1 MMDACRPAHGA
12 TRYVPLRQ
20 TLMAFACALCAGLL
34 LSGRVQAAEAT
45 PAKHI
50 LRSADVHTEDY
61 PTVQAVI
68 FMGQIVAKK
77 TNGRLGIRVFDSG
90 LLGDEGPLLDLVK
103 AGKLDMTRI
112 SAQALDPASPQMRV
126 LSLPYLFRDITH
138 LHKVLDGPIGQEILD
153 SLRQQGLIGLAYYDA
168 GIRNVYAT
176 KKPIRKLED
185 MKDLSI
191 RVQPTPLSTYVFELL
206 QAKPVRLP
214 FVQTGRALKTG
225 IVEAGENNSPTYS
238 SEEHFRMAPYYSLTH
253 HSMSPDIL
261 VISRQVWDKL
271 SASEQT
277 LLRNAA
283 HESVTMM
290 RDMWVQREERVEASL
305 KLAGIK
311 FNEIPPEE
319 LARFEAAVQPSYARF
334 AGEPAQQDLI
344 RRIRA
349 VQ

>member
-1 MMDACRPAHGA
+1 MMMAGK
-12 TRYVPLRQ
+12 LRSN
-20 TLMAFACALCAGLL
+20 ACA
-34 LSGRVQAAEAT
+34 RVVTLVAAAIIAMAVGTGTQAAD
-45 PAKHI
+45 AKRV

-68 FMGQIVAKK
+68 FMGQIVSKK
-77 TNGRLGIRVFDSG
+77 TNGKLGIRVFDSG

-126 LSLPYLFRDITH
+126 LSLPYLFRDIQH
-138 LHKVLDGPIGQEILD
+138 LHKVLDGPIGKEILD
-153 SLRQQGLIGLAYYDA
+153 SLRPQGLIGLAYFDA
-168 GIRNVYAT
+168 GVRNIYTA
-176 KKPIRKLED
+176 KKPIRTLDD
-185 MKDLSI
+185 MKDLAI
-191 RVQPTPLSTYVFELL
+191 RVQPTPLATYVFELL
-206 QAKPVRLP
+206 QARPVRLP

-238 SEEHFRMAPYYSLTH
+238 SEEHFRSAPFYSLTH
-253 HSMSPDIL
+253 HSMSPDVL

-271 SASEQT
+271 SVAEQN
-277 LLRNAA
+277 LLRSAA
-283 HESVTMM
+283 RESMTMM

-311 FNEIPPEE
+311 FNDIPPQE
-319 LARFEAAVQPSYARF
+319 LARFEAAVQPAYARF
-334 AGEPAQQDLI
+334 AADPVQQDLI